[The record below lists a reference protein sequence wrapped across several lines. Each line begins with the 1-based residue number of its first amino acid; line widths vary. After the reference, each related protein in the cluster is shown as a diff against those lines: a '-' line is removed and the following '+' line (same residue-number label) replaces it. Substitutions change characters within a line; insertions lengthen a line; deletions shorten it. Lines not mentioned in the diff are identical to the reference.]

1 MFGRAGNESILIFVF
16 LGVNQT
22 HVTVTDILSNGILIA
37 KASQGERWI
46 CRLDYF
52 FDSSPEVILLGY
64 SVNRHCISKIYH
76 FHTPLI
82 LTDTFLCSSPL
93 DVALLPGII
102 FISLFKLIV
111 LLFICPVLPL
121 LYIMSFH
128 PPHARV
134 LFSIKTVI
142 SSSGSS
148 PPFSFV
154 VHLTT
159 RSLCLER
166 VRCVLELSADAVKS
180 NHNSFKPQAWISDLI
195 HLSAL
200 TRT

>member
-1 MFGRAGNESILIFVF
+1 MERQENFVFGRAVNESILIFVF

-64 SVNRHCISKIYH
+64 SVNRPCISKIYH

-82 LTDTFLCSSPL
+82 LTDTVLCSSPL

-102 FISLFKLIV
+102 FISLFK
-111 LLFICPVLPL
+111 
-121 LYIMSFH
+121 
-128 PPHARV
+128 
-134 LFSIKTVI
+134 
-142 SSSGSS
+142 
-148 PPFSFV
+148 
-154 VHLTT
+154 
-159 RSLCLER
+159 
-166 VRCVLELSADAVKS
+166 
-180 NHNSFKPQAWISDLI
+180 
-195 HLSAL
+195 
-200 TRT
+200 